1 MGNKGAENNLVE
13 DSDGKEHRTYVY
25 EI

>member
-1 MGNKGAENNLVE
+1 MGNKRAQNNLVE
-13 DSDGKEHRTYVY
+13 DSDGKEHRTYIY